1 MNRISFEKKAAKKYM
16 LKTIKSD
23 CACLVDITPNNVA
36 MVEAMIQNDSA
47 YLNAANSQL
56 GTDKNGNV
64 GSTAYCMCQ
73 LKNYINNK
81 ETDKK
86 LYKKI
91 ISDAVI
97 AVDRDNSTHLNAD
110 GIGRKQITKRIFKLS
125 PEQLIHY
132 LKAPK
137 ETNYKLFKIISKKTT
152 NTSKP
157 RENKSFA
164 SKFCHYACFYLFEGE
179 KEQDNYSIYDSVLK
193 NVLPTYAEYY
203 SININK
209 NDLEDY
215 ITYSDIIER
224 ILKKT
229 GNKISKNGFDHL
241 LWYYHKGRI

>member
-23 CACLVDITPNNVA
+23 CACLVNITPNNVA

-56 GTDKNGNV
+56 GPDKNGNV

-125 PEQLIHY
+125 PEQLIYY

-137 ETNYKLFKIISKKTT
+137 ETNYKLFKIISKKQLIRQNQEKT
-152 NTSKP
+152 NRLPVNSVIMRVFICLK
-157 RENKSFA
+157 EKKNKTIIL
-164 SKFCHYACFYLFEGE
+164 YMTLF
-179 KEQDNYSIYDSVLK
+179 
-193 NVLPTYAEYY
+193 
-203 SININK
+203 
-209 NDLEDY
+209 
-215 ITYSDIIER
+215 
-224 ILKKT
+224 
-229 GNKISKNGFDHL
+229 
-241 LWYYHKGRI
+241 